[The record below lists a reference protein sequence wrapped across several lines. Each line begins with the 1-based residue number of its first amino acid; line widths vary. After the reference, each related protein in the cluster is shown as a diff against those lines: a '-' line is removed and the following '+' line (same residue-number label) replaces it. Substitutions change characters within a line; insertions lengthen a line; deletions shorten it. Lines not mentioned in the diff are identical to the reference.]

1 MKEEGRQAAYGHF
14 GRDDPDFTS
23 EVVKP
28 LKYQKPQM

>member
-14 GRDDPDFTS
+14 GRDDPDFTR

-28 LKYQKPQM
+28 LKYQKPQV